1 MRRPPRAID
10 PTCLQRLGDLCGST
24 GALVVVSSTWRLDRD
39 VPTIFRQRG
48 FDGRFHDDWRTDLD
62 GPTRG
67 DEIGR
72 WLAGHAVDAYVVI
85 DDRPNQ
91 IAADQRPFLVAP
103 DYFDGFQDRHL
114 DAATR
119 FLCG

>member
-10 PTCLQRLGDLCGST
+10 PTCLQRLGDLCGRT